1 MMVNF
6 LSCFTLILSISLGYS
21 EDFPPSKCFSLCKK
35 DSCVSINGRAEACLS
50 NCQST
55 PYYDHVKANCD
66 ILSDGTSVALNSQ
79 QLASA
84 LSPPLNHR
92 PSNAELFKENIPPQP
107 SYKVKPAANIKNFI
121 NNSTITAKPL
131 QIPLFILP
139 PDVKQRISNSHGK
152 LNVSAIIPLLVA
164 RALLPSLALKHELYT
179 ITTFNP
185 GAFSGQV
192 FKAVLNDPTNP
203 FKLPTAFVI
212 KELKWSSG
220 KVRTRTTNTPMKEL
234 QDIEYIKTSELLK
247 FSSADP
253 ASAYPDIKLPLQSFY
268 FISPTPAILAADQ
281 KTYVSIMP
289 LAEGSELLDLVYEE
303 IIEPDS
309 LVRLEEMMQKV
320 GLALGSVHFGMA
332 RNEIKISMSN
342 PQFDFSRF
350 RTVTHGDFH
359 LGNIFFNETNHK
371 VSFIDNASF
380 ANSLRAPADFMLDL
394 YVFYLSLRNNT
405 FDAPS
410 PSAFNALITSFI
422 GGYISAFPATARKGL
437 KTYITDLLKTLN
449 YNQFIELTDY
459 YNHIKAGLEGSPEP
473 SMLTTIFRNQGLSQ
487 MEAILEHMAN
497 DPWILEEKSYNSQV
511 K

>member
-1 MMVNF
+1 MMVKF
-6 LSCFTLILSISLGYS
+6 LSCFTLILLISFGYS

-55 PYYDHVKANCD
+55 PYYEHVKANCD
-66 ILSDGTSVALNSQ
+66 ILSDGTSVTPNSQ
-79 QLASA
+79 QVASS
-84 LSPPLNHR
+84 LSQPLNHR
-92 PSNAELFKENIPPQP
+92 SSNIESLKENIPP
-107 SYKVKPAANIKNFI
+107 SYKVKPAVDIKKFI
-121 NNSTITAKPL
+121 DNPRVIAKPL

-139 PDVKQRISNSHGK
+139 PDIKQRISKSQGK
-152 LNVSAIIPLLVA
+152 LNASAIIPLLVA
-164 RALLPSLALKHELYT
+164 RDLLPSLALKHELYT
-179 ITTFNP
+179 ITIFNP

-192 FKAVLNDPTNP
+192 FKAVLNNPANP
-203 FKLPTAFVI
+203 FMLPTAFVI
-212 KELKWSSG
+212 KELKWNSD

-234 QDIEYIKTSELLK
+234 QDIEYIKASELLK
-247 FSSADP
+247 FSSTDP
-253 ASAYPDIKLPLQSFY
+253 ASVYPDIKLPLQSFY
-268 FISPTPAILAADQ
+268 FISPTPATLAADQ

-309 LVRLEEMMQKV
+309 LLRLEEIMQRV

-332 RNEIKISMSN
+332 LNQIKISMSN

-350 RTVTHGDFH
+350 TTATHGDFH
-359 LGNIFFNETNHK
+359 LGNIFFNETTHK

-410 PSAFNALITSFI
+410 SSAFNALITRFI
-422 GGYISAFPATARKGL
+422 RGYISAFPAAARKGL
-437 KTYITDLLKTLN
+437 KTYITNLLRTLN

-459 YNHIKAGLEGSPEP
+459 YNHIKAGLDGSPEP
-473 SMLTTIFRNQGLSQ
+473 SILTTIFRNQELAQ

-497 DPWILEEKSYNSQV
+497 DPWILEERNYNSHAE
-511 K
+511 